1 MNEQKDTTELQ
12 IRESLKILMFNTH
25 DGAYL

>member
-12 IRESLKILMFNTH
+12 IRESLKIPMFNTH
-25 DGAYL
+25 DGACL